1 MKQLNHLTKHDLV
14 RSLKDIKFEKNKLC
28 SSCQSGKQV
37 ENTHPNKSQ
46 ISTHRPLELLHMD
59 LFGPTSF
66 VGIVVI
72 PIDLWLWIIIQK
84 S

>member
-14 RSLKDIKFEKNKLC
+14 RSLKDMKFEKNKLC

-37 ENTHPNKSQ
+37 EIIHPNKSQ

-72 PIDLWLWIIIQK
+72 PIDL
-84 S
+84 